1 MIIIY
6 SLRII
11 VLPCKI
17 NEILY
22 YNPAQG
28 SYGRRVSR
36 SAVDGEH

>member
-22 YNPAQG
+22 YNLRDHIGDA
-28 SYGRRVSR
+28 
-36 SAVDGEH
+36 